1 VSAPVLHS
9 EGEGE
14 PLLLLHPLVVD
25 RRVWDGI
32 AAELPGFR
40 VLTYDFPGH
49 GETPPPSRPTSI
61 EEHAEQLAAMLDA
74 EGLSGVHVAGVSL
87 GGLVAQVL
95 AATRPD
101 LVASLAI
108 VDAVATYPE
117 PVRQQWRDRQVSAR
131 EQGMEHLVE
140 PTLALW
146 FTASAREQGHPA
158 VEQVRRA
165 VLEMDPEGYARTCE
179 SLETVDLTALVPS
192 ISAPTLVVCGEDDAP
207 PFTEAAA
214 DLAARLPGATIV
226 WLAPARHAGVLE
238 QPGQFRTALLEFL
251 TTDRGD
257 AQR

>member
-1 VSAPVLHS
+1 MSAPVLHS
-9 EGEGE
+9 QGDGE

-25 RRVWDGI
+25 RHVWDGM

-49 GETPPPSRPTSI
+49 GETPPPSRTTSI
-61 EEHAEQLAAMLDA
+61 EQHAEQLAGMLDA
-74 EGLSGVHVAGVSL
+74 EGLSRVHVAGVSL

-146 FTASAREQGHPA
+146 FTAQAREQGHPA
-158 VEQVRRA
+158 VEVVRRA
-165 VLEMDPEGYARTCE
+165 VLDMDPEGYARTCE
-179 SLETVDLTALVPS
+179 SLETVDLTALVPR
-192 ISAPTLVVCGEDDAP
+192 IAAPTLVVCGEDDAP
-207 PFTEAAA
+207 PFVTAAPWFA
-214 DLAARLPGATIV
+214 ETIPGARLV
-226 WLAPARHAGVLE
+226 WLSPARHAGVLE
-238 QPGQFRTALLEFL
+238 QSDQFVTALREFL
-251 TTDRGD
+251 AGVRS
-257 AQR
+257 

>member
-1 VSAPVLHS
+1 MTAPVLHA

-25 RRVWDGI
+25 RRVWDGT
-32 AAELPGFR
+32 ADELPGFR

-61 EEHAEQLAAMLDA
+61 EEHADQLAGMIDA
-74 EGLSGVHVAGVSL
+74 QGLSGVHVAGVSL
-87 GGLVAQVL
+87 GGLVALVL

-101 LVASLAI
+101 LVASLAV

-146 FTASAREQGHPA
+146 FTAQAREQGHPA
-158 VEQVRRA
+158 VEQVRSA
-165 VLEMDPEGYARTCE
+165 VLAMDPEGYARTCE
-179 SLETVDLTALVPS
+179 SLETVDLTALVPR

-207 PFTEAAA
+207 PFVAAA
-214 DLAARLPGATIV
+214 PAFAETIPGARLV

-238 QPGQFRTALLEFL
+238 QREQFLTALREHLSAAV
-251 TTDRGD
+251 RS
-257 AQR
+257 